1 MNPVDIVELLDQ
13 GYAWTAGRVWAVRA
27 HDLDRPTPC
36 TRWDLRHLLNHLI
49 GAQQLLTGAVAAPPP
64 GTGPGL
70 DADADAATV
79 SQTLADADLVGT
91 DPVGAYDAMV
101 ERAMAVWRTPDVLSG
116 TCELPFGP
124 APVQVAARIAL
135 LDAVVHG
142 WDVARATGEAAD
154 IPDELAEPILA
165 FAPDLLAGAPRGT
178 AFADEVTTDKPNSA
192 SDRLVAFLG
201 RKPASA

>member
-1 MNPVDIVELLDQ
+1 M
-13 GYAWTAGRVWAVRA
+13 
-27 HDLDRPTPC
+27 
-36 TRWDLRHLLNHLI
+36 
-49 GAQQLLTGAVAAPPP
+49 
-64 GTGPGL
+64 
-70 DADADAATV
+70 
-79 SQTLADADLVGT
+79 
-91 DPVGAYDAMV
+91 
-101 ERAMAVWRTPDVLSG
+101 LSG

-165 FAPDLLAGAPRGT
+165 FAPDLLPGAPRGT

>member
-64 GTGPGL
+64 GTSPGL
-70 DADADAATV
+70 DADAATV